1 MPRNSSMSAREVAF
15 TKQSVITTK
24 DWDVYQA
31 ILRKCLGK
39 TIERQT
45 EIVRKMAVL

>member
-1 MPRNSSMSAREVAF
+1 MSVSSSMSAREVAF
-15 TKQSVITTK
+15 TKQGVITTK

-39 TIERQT
+39 TVERNVQ
-45 EIVRKMAVL
+45 RDKK

>member
-1 MPRNSSMSAREVAF
+1 MPRSSSMSAREVAF
-15 TKQSVITTK
+15 TKQSVISTK

-39 TIERQT
+39 TTERQV
-45 EIVRKMAVL
+45 ERARK